1 MNTKECRS
9 RIVDE
14 FIELT
19 QIDAVSYRERK
30 IADVLKEKLLQLGFE
45 VQEDQAGTAY
55 GSSTGNLYGFL
66 KGSLPGGAIL
76 LCAHMD
82 TVEPGLGK
90 HAVFHEN
97 GKITSSGDTIL
108 GADDVCG
115 LVEILEAVRILKEKQ
130 IPHRDIE
137 VVFPIAEEVF
147 IKGTDQLDFTKL
159 RAKEAYVLDL
169 SGAPG
174 SAALRAPSLISFS
187 VTVNGKAAHAGFNP
201 EKGIHAIQIM
211 SQVIA
216 GFPMGHVGD
225 DTTFNIGT
233 VAGGKLVNIVPEE
246 CTCKG
251 EIRSYSHQKALEL
264 LEKIRASF
272 EKAVRER
279 GGSFSMEHEVNLHA
293 YETDREASVVKRFE
307 RACERL
313 SLPCTLT
320 ETFGGSDNNNFAL
333 HGISGIV
340 ISCGMYQCHSTL
352 EYTYEKDLKTGAA
365 LVAALVSER
374 ETEL

>member
-1 MNTKECRS
+1 MNTNDCTS
-9 RIVDE
+9 RIVKE
-14 FIELT
+14 FFELT

-30 IADVLKEKLLQLGFE
+30 IADVLKEKLLQLGFQ
-45 VQEDQAGTAY
+45 VQEDQAGSAY

-90 HAVFHEN
+90 KPFLHET

-115 LVEILEAVRILKEKQ
+115 LVEILEGVRILKENQ

-147 IKGTDQLDFTKL
+147 IKGTDQLDFSKL
-159 RAKEAYVLDL
+159 RSKEAYVLDL

-174 SAALRAPSLISFS
+174 TAALRAPSLISFS
-187 VTVNGKAAHAGFNP
+187 ITVRGRAAHAGFNP
-201 EKGIHAIQIM
+201 EKGVHAISLM

-216 GFPMGHVGD
+216 GLPMGRIGD
-225 DTTFNIGT
+225 DTTLNIGT
-233 VAGGKLVNIVPEE
+233 ISGGQLVNIVPEE

-251 EIRSYSHQKALEL
+251 EIRSYSHQKALDL
-264 LEKIRASF
+264 LEKVRASF
-272 EKAVRER
+272 EAIVVKK

-293 YETDREASVVKRFE
+293 YETDREAAVVKRFE
-307 RACERL
+307 RVCKKL

-340 ISCGMYQCHSTL
+340 ISCGMYQCHSTE
-352 EYTYEKDLKTGAA
+352 EYTYEKDLRTGAA
-365 LVAALVSER
+365 LVAALASER

>member
-1 MNTKECRS
+1 M
-9 RIVDE
+9 DE

-30 IADVLKEKLLQLGFE
+30 IADVLKEKLIQLGFE
-45 VQEDQAGTAY
+45 VQEDQAGAAY

-90 HAVFHEN
+90 RPVFHED
-97 GKITSSGDTIL
+97 GRITSSGDTIL

-115 LVEILEAVRILKEKQ
+115 LVEILEAVRFLKENQ

-147 IKGTDQLDFTKL
+147 IKGTDQLDFSKL
-159 RAKEAYVLDL
+159 RSKEAYVLDL

-174 SAALRAPSLISFS
+174 AAALRAPSLISFS
-187 VTVNGKAAHAGFNP
+187 VTVKGKAAHAGFNP
-201 EKGIHAIQIM
+201 ENGIHAIQIM

-216 GFPMGHVGD
+216 GLPMGHIGD

-233 VAGGKLVNIVPEE
+233 VTGGKLVNIVPEK

-251 EIRSYSHQKALEL
+251 EIRSYSHQKALDL
-264 LEKIRASF
+264 LEKVKVSF
-272 EKAVRER
+272 AEAVREK

-293 YETDREASVVKRFE
+293 YETDRDAQVVKRFE
-307 RACERL
+307 RACEKL

-340 ISCGMYQCHSTL
+340 ISCGMYQCHSTE
-352 EYTYEKDLKTGAA
+352 EYTYERDLKTGAA

>member
-1 MNTKECRS
+1 
-9 RIVDE
+9 
-14 FIELT
+14 
-19 QIDAVSYRERK
+19 
-30 IADVLKEKLLQLGFE
+30 
-45 VQEDQAGTAY
+45 
-55 GSSTGNLYGFL
+55 
-66 KGSLPGGAIL
+66 
-76 LCAHMD
+76 MD

-174 SAALRAPSLISFS
+174 AAALRAPSLISFS
-187 VTVNGKAAHAGFNP
+187 VTVKGKAAHAGFNP

-216 GFPMGHVGD
+216 GLPMGHVGD

-272 EKAVRER
+272 EKAVREK

-293 YETDREASVVKRFE
+293 YETDREAPVVKRFE
-307 RACERL
+307 RACETL